1 MIYRQ
6 PADQKHGP
14 NCGPTSVAVL
24 TANPLADVMA
34 FIKADNNKPS
44 TWKGSTENRGRKA
57 DEKGEGYKALDHF
70 GANPKVERA
79 LQDQHRG
86 RQLRNVVYDLPDNR
100 AYLIC
105 TGSHAQAVIDHT
117 VFDQSTAPEGD
128 NISSYWG
135 RNKKVNV
142 IISVDR
148 LTENKSEENDIVS
161 NPVAVIP
168 LSLSNSVIQVAEF
181 EAVAA
186 QSVETAKLATAN
198 KNTAKVAAYA
208 HLIAGLVAHKIRKG
222 TAQAGEFKAA
232 LIERGVSKAC
242 AKRYLENGQKAKA
255 LPWVKAAG
263 SDADAILQAF
273 ADNDVKTEQDLV
285 NIVCPKVVLTAAEE
299 LAAKAQALTDTD
311 DAAVQALLDA
321 AALINPGCADVAAT
335 LVAALAAHGEATVAQ
350 APVDLAA

>member
-34 FIKADNNKPS
+34 FIKAANNKPS

-128 NISSYWG
+128 NVSSYWG

-311 DAAVQALLDA
+311 DDAVQALLDA

>member
-1 MIYRQ
+1 MTIYRQ

-128 NISSYWG
+128 NVSTYWG

-148 LTENKSEENDIVS
+148 LTENKTEENDIVS
-161 NPVAVIP
+161 NPIAVIP

-186 QSVETAKLATAN
+186 SSVSAIKGLTAE
-198 KNTAKVAAYA
+198 KNGAKVSAYA
-208 HLIAGLVAHKIRKG
+208 HLIAGLVAHKVRKG

-255 LPWVKAAG
+255 LSWVKAAG
-263 SDADAILQAF
+263 SDVDAILQAF

-285 NIVCPKVVLTAAEE
+285 NIVCPKPVLTAAEE

-311 DAAVQALLDA
+311 DDAVQALLDA
-321 AALINPGCADVAAT
+321 AALLKAAQVP
-335 LVAALAAHGEATVAQ
+335 LDIAA
-350 APVDLAA
+350 